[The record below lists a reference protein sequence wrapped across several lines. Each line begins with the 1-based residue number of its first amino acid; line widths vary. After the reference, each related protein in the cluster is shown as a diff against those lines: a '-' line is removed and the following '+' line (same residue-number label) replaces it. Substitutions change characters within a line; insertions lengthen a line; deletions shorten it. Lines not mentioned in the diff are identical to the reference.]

1 MQWLLLPGL
10 FSFSKHLQFTFPFQ
24 SLVLMSSCYGSFVTV
39 QVIRQEWRQQAF
51 PDWSP
56 ELSHLRQSLAPS
68 PVLENSPWHP
78 SGWFLPQ
85 ICPFKWLRRGA
96 QEQEILMS
104 SCPFLFW
111 GKLENDWINGPTP
124 RRLKWKTKKPLLAR
138 VRELH
143 DKSMN
148 RCRILH
154 TKQMTASPCKA
165 SRMKLLAN
173 EREQVWMSMSAPIKK
188 RTKKKNL

>member
-1 MQWLLLPGL
+1 MLECTL
-10 FSFSKHLQFTFPFQ
+10 SFQ
-24 SLVLMSSCYGSFVTV
+24 SLVFTSSCYGSVVTG
-39 QVIRQEWRQQAF
+39 QVIWQEWQQQAF
-51 PDWSP
+51 PDWRP
-56 ELSHLRQSLAPS
+56 ELSHLRKSLAPS

-85 ICPFKWLRRGA
+85 ICPFKWQKRG
-96 QEQEILMS
+96 EWDQEILTL
-104 SCPFLFW
+104 SCTFSHW
-111 GKLENDWINGPTP
+111 ETWKLLNKSPIP
-124 RRLKWKTKKPLLAR
+124 RQMKSKTKKPLLAHIQ
-138 VRELH
+138 ELH

-173 EREQVWMSMSAPIKK
+173 EREYVWMSMSAPIKK
-188 RTKKKNL
+188 RTQTKNL